1 MENIPNEIGP
11 SPLLTFSQCP
21 IFWLKSTSSKESLH
35 SDWQLVHRAA
45 LFCIVKRG
53 VPLNQ
58 GEGLTTKDVSLFTPF
73 IDYFVQQ
80 MHLTLLDLNIL
91 SKAPEYQ
98 KSLIFFYAP
107 PAPTDAFTHHKSCG
121 KMKTFGS
128 KNVNVEKFP
137 MWIKLC
143 LYSGSAGSV

>member
-35 SDWQLVHRAA
+35 SGWQLVHRAA

-58 GEGLTTKDVSLFTPF
+58 GEGLTTKDVALFTPF

-80 MHLTLLDLNIL
+80 LHLTLIYICLVSKTKQSNRISEKLDILLWPSCTYRCINPPQIMWENENIW
-91 SKAPEYQ
+91 
-98 KSLIFFYAP
+98 
-107 PAPTDAFTHHKSCG
+107 
-121 KMKTFGS
+121 MK
-128 KNVNVEKFP
+128 KCQCRKIPNVNKTLFV
-137 MWIKLC
+137 
-143 LYSGSAGSV
+143 

>member
-58 GEGLTTKDVSLFTPF
+58 GEGLTTKDVCLFTPF

-91 SKAPEYQ
+91 KSKAPEYQ
-98 KSLIFFYAP
+98 KSFIFFYAP
-107 PAPTDAFTHHKSCG
+107 PAPKDAYIYPPQIMWENENIWIKKCQCRKIS
-121 KMKTFGS
+121 
-128 KNVNVEKFP
+128 NVNKTLFV
-137 MWIKLC
+137 
-143 LYSGSAGSV
+143 